1 MAVNLRSLQRT
12 FRYYVHRLFPRHQPS
27 TPVAASVALGV
38 FIGVLPTLGVALI
51 LTAIAQQILG
61 LPKGPGLV
69 ASFIAIPPTLFL
81 FFYPLGYWAVGVPL
95 MDPVALDFN
104 FLGQIETL
112 SMGNAGEVLGH
123 LWHVAKDHL
132 IAFMVGMTI
141 VASITAAIAFV
152 LTYSAMERRRRRRA
166 ERRRSRREQ
175 LRNSHPEPT

>member
-12 FRYYVHRLFPRHQPS
+12 FRYYIHRLFPRHQPS

-95 MDPVALDFN
+95 MHPAALDFN
-104 FLGQIETL
+104 FLAQIKTL
-112 SMGNAGEVLGH
+112 TMANAADVLGY
-123 LWHVAKDHL
+123 LWTVAEDHL

-141 VASITAAIAFV
+141 VASVTAALAFG
-152 LTYSAMERRRRRRA
+152 LTYVMMERRRRMRA
-166 ERRRSRREQ
+166 ERRRDRQQEMQ
-175 LRNSHPEPT
+175 DSHGLT